1 MTTHRSSIRFI
12 AVAVLLALLSSC
24 SRLPTEPAGSPG
36 TPGAANTAAT
46 QGVGSAV
53 TPGDAAPANLVV
65 SAQLSTTVWGLL
77 GGTVKAGDF
86 TVIIPPGAISGVAT
100 VTVLQPDV
108 TQKQVQLSISP
119 ASANHFRLPVLLV
132 ADCHDIAP
140 ALLSLQT
147 IYWLNP
153 QTQKWEAVPGARV
166 DLLGLTVQAPLWHF
180 STYKVGGR
188 AGW

>member
-12 AVAVLLALLSSC
+12 AVAALVALLSSC
-24 SRLPTEPAGSPG
+24 SRMPTEPEVAPG
-36 TPGAANTAAT
+36 TSGATT
-46 QGVGSAV
+46 SAL
-53 TPGDAAPANLVV
+53 TPGTSSVVAQRAAAPASLVV
-65 SAQLSTTVWGLL
+65 NAQSSKTIWGLL
-77 GGTVKAGDF
+77 GGTVKAGNF
-86 TVIIPPGAISGVAT
+86 TVIIPPGAISSVAT
-100 VTVLQPDV
+100 VTVLQPDI

-132 ADCHDIAP
+132 ADCHDVAP